1 MATVTAPGSV
11 LDHLKSINLGE
22 IDVTGASSDVTV
34 QLPVPLPEGDLRA
47 ADGFGDRARDGGG
60 MTGA

>member
-34 QLPVPLPEGDLRA
+34 QLPVPLPEGATSVPQTASVTVPVTA
-47 ADGFGDRARDGGG
+47 AE
-60 MTGA
+60 